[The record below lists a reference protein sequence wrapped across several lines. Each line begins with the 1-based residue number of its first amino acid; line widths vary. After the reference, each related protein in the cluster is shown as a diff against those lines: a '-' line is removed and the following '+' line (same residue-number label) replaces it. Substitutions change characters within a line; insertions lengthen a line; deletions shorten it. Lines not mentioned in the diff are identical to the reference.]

1 MAALDEG
8 FSQPSML
15 QILSIDLTNFSCKNI
30 SEKVAFFSEHMQA
43 FFLSSLININLLYF
57 SYKNIKTI
65 YIALRL

>member
-15 QILSIDLTNFSCKNI
+15 QILSIDLTNFSCKI
-30 SEKVAFFSEHMQA
+30 FQKKSHFSEHMQA

-57 SYKNIKTI
+57 SYKNIKAI
-65 YIALRL
+65 YIALTL